1 MIGGDGCSGM
11 HLKGE
16 PRGEV
21 IPRKR
26 LRGDDVDTAAGGGYT
41 RGREALLRE
50 KTTPETNE
58 NRQNFKSPNPQPETT
73 NKALTCNVA

>member
-1 MIGGDGCSGM
+1 MQGEARGGTRPLIGGDGCSGV

-41 RGREALLRE
+41 RGREGTSARKNNTRNQRKSSKLQ
-50 KTTPETNE
+50 KTKP
-58 NRQNFKSPNPQPETT
+58 
-73 NKALTCNVA
+73 